1 MSKHENIKKIVYNE
15 DLEGQTLKWISD
27 KQALD
32 FFVDRDS
39 FEFVEPLLPLGRE
52 GGRNSRILV
61 TQWIYEII
69 EECDLDSALLYMC
82 VTLYDRF
89 VTKKKFTKDEFELK
103 NIQRFATAAMTL
115 SSRFLHHD
123 CENYLNCHFG
133 VKVTG
138 GLLKTIRELVDL
150 EFDLLE
156 TLDYHIDVVT
166 PWHIIDRVLFQLEIY
181 DNERLREENDRV
193 LFKACG
199 IVELAY
205 FRAALWV
212 GVVILLN
219 YKRISWG
226 EEMPWKKQ
234 KQLRNLLKIKNDE
247 LDDYHECYRI
257 FETNIPYENKH
268 KKIKTEG

>member
-1 MSKHENIKKIVYNE
+1 MPKRKNIKNIVYNE

-27 KQALD
+27 KRALD
-32 FFVDRDS
+32 LFVDRDRS
-39 FEFVEPLLPLGRE
+39 EFVEPLLPLGRE
-52 GGRNSRILV
+52 GGRDSRIQ
-61 TQWIYEII
+61 TAQWIYEII
-69 EECDLDSALLYMC
+69 QKRDLDSALLYMS

-103 NIQRFATAAMTL
+103 NIQKFATAAMTL

-123 CENYLNCHFG
+123 PKNYLDCFFG
-133 VKVTG
+133 VWVTA
-138 GLLKTIRELVDL
+138 GLLKTIPEFVDL

-166 PWHIIDRVLFQLEIY
+166 PWHIIDRVLFQLKIY
-181 DNERLREENDRV
+181 DNKKLREENDRV

-219 YKRISWG
+219 YRRILGKEMLRRKR
-226 EEMPWKKQ
+226 
-234 KQLRNLLKIKNDE
+234 KQLFGLLKIKNVE
-247 LDDYHECYRI
+247 LDDYNECYRI
-257 FETNIPYENKH
+257 FETNIPYKH
-268 KKIKTEG
+268 E